1 MNPGRLA
8 TRDGVAGTVIDLQQ
22 VTKTYHAASGPCAA
36 LRNVTLQVGRGQ
48 MVAVTG
54 KSGSGKSTLLNIL
67 SGIDHASSGTVSI
80 AGASPPNMAENELAL
95 WRGKTIGVVFQF
107 FQLLPTLTVLENVML
122 PLEFCNTFPDKEK
135 ESRALALLER
145 VGIRDQ
151 ARKLPV
157 TLSGGQQQ
165 RAAIARALA
174 NDPPIIVADE
184 PTGNLDSQ
192 TARSIFQLFQG
203 LAASGKTIVIVT
215 HETEFSAMFETTVTL
230 EDGQIVA
237 IENAVA
243 ESREEV
249 EV

>member
-1 MNPGRLA
+1 MNQDRRA
-8 TRDGVAGTVIDLQQ
+8 TRDGLAGIVIDLQQ
-22 VTKTYHAASGPCAA
+22 VSKTYHAASGPFPA
-36 LRNVTLQVGRGQ
+36 LRSVTLQVRRGQ

-54 KSGSGKSTLLNIL
+54 KSGSGKSTLLNII
-67 SGIDHASSGTVSI
+67 SGIDHASSGTVLI
-80 AGASPPNMAENELAL
+80 AGAYPPHMAENQLAL
-95 WRGKTIGVVFQF
+95 WRGETIGVVFQF

-122 PLEFCNTFPDKEK
+122 PMEFCNTFPDKEM

-151 ARKLPV
+151 AGKLPV

-215 HETEFSAMFETTVTL
+215 HETEFSGLFETTVTL
-230 EDGQIVA
+230 EDGQIVG
-237 IENAVA
+237 IENAA
-243 ESREEV
+243 DESREEV
-249 EV
+249 EA

>member
-1 MNPGRLA
+1 MNQDRLA
-8 TRDGVAGTVIDLQQ
+8 TRDGIAETVIDLQQ
-22 VTKTYHAASGPCAA
+22 VTKTYRAAAVPFAA
-36 LRNVTLQVGRGQ
+36 LRNVTLEVRRGQ

-54 KSGSGKSTLLNIL
+54 KSGSGKSTLLNII
-67 SGIDHASSGTVSI
+67 SGIDHASSGTVVI
-80 AGASPPNMAENELAL
+80 AGASPPNMAENQLAL

-122 PLEFCNTFPDKEK
+122 PMEFCNTFPDKERAT
-135 ESRALALLER
+135 RALALLER

-151 ARKLPV
+151 AGKLPM

-192 TARSIFQLFQG
+192 TARSIFQLFKG
-203 LAASGKTIVIVT
+203 LAASGKTILIVT
-215 HETEFSAMFETTVTL
+215 HETEFSDMFETTVTL
-230 EDGQIVA
+230 EDGQVVG
-237 IENAVA
+237 IENAIS
-243 ESREEV
+243 ETREEV

>member
-1 MNPGRLA
+1 MNRDELA
-8 TRDGVAGTVIDLQQ
+8 TRDGTAGTVIDLQQ
-22 VTKTYHAASGPCAA
+22 VTKTYHAASGLFAA
-36 LRNVTLQVGRGQ
+36 LRNVTLQVKRGQ

-54 KSGSGKSTLLNIL
+54 KSGSGKSTLLNII
-67 SGIDHASSGTVSI
+67 SGIDHASSGTVLI
-80 AGASPPNMAENELAL
+80 AGASPPNMAENQLAP

-122 PLEFCNTFPDKEK
+122 PMDFCNTFPDGERA
-135 ESRALALLER
+135 SRALALLER

-151 ARKLPV
+151 AGKLPV

-192 TARSIFQLFQG
+192 TARSIFQLFKG
-203 LAASGKTIVIVT
+203 LAASGKTILIVT
-215 HETEFSAMFETTVTL
+215 HETEFSDMCETTVTL
-230 EDGQIVA
+230 EDGRIVGV
-237 IENAVA
+237 ENGVS
-243 ESREEV
+243 ETREEV
-249 EV
+249 EA